1 MSRTPVRV
9 FALGW
14 LVRLMLGLVTRRP
27 AESHARRR
35 PSGPGGGQR
44 GPAARGEARALREPE
59 APAEGANPR
68 RPLTAFMLA
77 CALVG
82 VPVMVLFESAPTRI
96 IGVLSL
102 FGFIIS
108 GVFLIADPSALGRV
122 DE

>member
-1 MSRTPVRV
+1 MTRTPLRI

-14 LVRLMLGLVTRRP
+14 LVRLALGLLTRRP
-27 AESHARRR
+27 TDSKRPARARRDR
-35 PSGPGGGQR
+35 RRATTRTQG
-44 GPAARGEARALREPE
+44 AATREPE

-77 CALVG
+77 CAVVG
-82 VPVMVLFESAPTRI
+82 VPVMILFESAPTRI

>member
-1 MSRTPVRV
+1 VTRTPLRA

-14 LVRLMLGLVTRRP
+14 LLKLVLGRLTREPASRTRP
-27 AESHARRR
+27 SRRR
-35 PSGPGGGQR
+35 R
-44 GPAARGEARALREPE
+44 TAGERPRPRRPE

-68 RPLTAFMLA
+68 RPLTALMLA
-77 CALVG
+77 CAVVG

-108 GVFLIADPSALGRV
+108 GVFLIADPSALGRAE
-122 DE
+122 D

>member
-1 MSRTPVRV
+1 VTRTPLRA

-14 LVRLMLGLVTRRP
+14 LLKLVLGRLTREPDRRARP
-27 AESHARRR
+27 RAR
-35 PSGPGGGQR
+35 
-44 GPAARGEARALREPE
+44 ARGAGPERPPEPRPPE

-68 RPLTAFMLA
+68 RPLTALMLA
-77 CALVG
+77 CAVVG
-82 VPVMVLFESAPTRI
+82 VPIMVLFESAPTRI

>member
-1 MSRTPVRV
+1 VTRTPLRA

-14 LVRLMLGLVTRRP
+14 VLKLVLGVVTRDEDTAARRP
-27 AESHARRR
+27 ARRR
-35 PSGPGGGQR
+35 RRGGHPR
-44 GPAARGEARALREPE
+44 PAPAAPRAPE

-77 CALVG
+77 CAVIG